1 MAKVEI
7 EVPKGKIANI
17 DYQSN
22 GNVLVTFEEAEHWKS
37 IKSVGDAINYLES
50 KDMCADLINEYR
62 NTPCDSYSEKLTAYR
77 IVVAALT
84 NNEQRH
90 LTTGERW
97 FPVIQFCKPGK
108 EKNCWGSKII
118 GTIESE
124 GQKYS
129 VVGGYAHDGA
139 GAGLGDFGSAYG
151 VSYSWNDVG
160 FRSVSRCEIALHISE
175 HFGRLLFDVHYGGV
189 NCDMKWVN

>member
-129 VVGGYAHDGA
+129 VVGGHATLGSA
-139 GAGLGDFGSAYG
+139 AGLGYFNSYYA
-151 VSYSWNDVG
+151 VSDSWARVG

>member
-62 NTPCDSYSEKLTAYR
+62 NTPCDSYSKKLTAYR

-129 VVGGYAHDGA
+129 VVGGGADGGANAGLGCFSSDGA
-139 GAGLGDFGSAYG
+139 GSGAWTA
-151 VSYSWNDVG
+151 VG

>member
-7 EVPKGKIANI
+7 EVPKGKIANV

-22 GNVLVTFEEAEHWKS
+22 GNVLVTFEEVEHWKQ
-37 IKSVGDAINYLES
+37 IKTVEDALEYLNYHNLCPELLE
-50 KDMCADLINEYR
+50 EYDA
-62 NTPCDSYSEKLTAYR
+62 TVPGSYSEKLVAYR

-84 NNEQRH
+84 NNEERH

-97 FPVIQFCKPGK
+97 FPVVQFCKPGK

-124 GQKYS
+124 GQKYT
-129 VVGGYAHDGA
+129 VVGGSA
-139 GAGLGDFGSAYG
+139 GSSAAAGLGYFDSDGG
-151 VSYSWNDVG
+151 VSYSKMHIG
-160 FRSVSRCEIALHISE
+160 FRSVFRFEIALHISE

>member
-129 VVGGYAHDGA
+129 VVGGDAFYGA
-139 GAGLGDFGSAYG
+139 SAGLGGFNSHDG
-151 VSYSWNDVG
+151 VSYSWYTVG
-160 FRSVSRCEIALHISE
+160 FQSVSRREIALHISE

>member
-129 VVGGYAHDGA
+129 VVGGYADNGA
-139 GAGLGDFGSAYG
+139 SAGLGVFHSTNA
-151 VSYSWNDVG
+151 VSYSWSAVG

>member
-129 VVGGYAHDGA
+129 VVGGHAHDGLS
-139 GAGLGDFGSAYG
+139 AGLGYFDSHFA
-151 VSYSWNDVG
+151 VSYSGTPVG

>member
-129 VVGGYAHDGA
+129 VVGGHAHDGA
-139 GAGLGDFGSAYG
+139 GAGLGYFDSHCAGSASG
-151 VSYSWNDVG
+151 TPVG

>member
-129 VVGGYAHDGA
+129 VVGSHAYNGA
-139 GAGLGDFGSAYG
+139 CAGLGGFYSNDG
-151 VSYSWNDVG
+151 VSGSWHIVG